1 MTDSKNNSALEFN
14 KIVEQMLLKGKW
26 QDALNFWIE
35 NTDSLTLIKWLA
47 QFISQ
52 SSSEEDSVLLQSIVK
67 WKEGDEEQR
76 WEIFKKRRVCR
87 IFYSV
92 RSPGVIVIYITRK
105 FESDFIS
112 TSPCTVMFRK
122 KNYLW
127 NIMNQSCKCYDTPV
141 EGIVFFFSIG
151 VIVNL
156 GSCICLSQQQE
167 LLICMYVL

>member
-1 MTDSKNNSALEFN
+1 MTDSKNNTALEFN

-76 WEIFKKRRVCR
+76 WEIFKNA
-87 IFYSV
+87 
-92 RSPGVIVIYITRK
+92 
-105 FESDFIS
+105 ESAGFSTQSGALGLSLFIS
-112 TSPCTVMFRK
+112 QGSLSPTSYP
-122 KNYLW
+122 
-127 NIMNQSCKCYDTPV
+127 P
-141 EGIVFFFSIG
+141 
-151 VIVNL
+151 
-156 GSCICLSQQQE
+156 
-167 LLICMYVL
+167 

>member
-14 KIVEQMLLKGKW
+14 KTVEQMLLKGKW

-76 WEIFKKRRVCR
+76 WEIFKNA
-87 IFYSV
+87 
-92 RSPGVIVIYITRK
+92 
-105 FESDFIS
+105 ESAGFSTQSGALGLSLFIS
-112 TSPCTVMFRK
+112 QGSLSPTSYPPVHAPSCSEK
-122 KNYLW
+122 KIIYGIL
-127 NIMNQSCKCYDTPV
+127 MNQSCKCYDTPV
-141 EGIVFFFSIG
+141 EGIVFLFQHWCNS
-151 VIVNL
+151 
-156 GSCICLSQQQE
+156 
-167 LLICMYVL
+167 